1 MTNIAEKLA
10 AQQKEISIA
19 EFFEK
24 NKQIL
29 GFDSPTKALITAVK
43 EGVDN
48 SLDACEEAR
57 ILPDIYVEITETTR
71 GEFKII
77 IEDNG
82 PGIVKRQ
89 IANVF
94 GRLLYGSRF
103 HAIRQSRGQQ
113 GIGISAVVMYGQLT
127 TGKAAFVISKTAH
140 QEVAHYAKL
149 LINIKRNR
157 PDILEEDFKVW
168 EGKEHGTRFEIT
180 VSGRY
185 VAGKQSV
192 LEYLRATAIVNPH
205 VNITFKDPTGGII
218 NLHRVSEDLPKETI
232 EAKPH
237 PEGIELGQFMNM
249 GKASQH
255 RKLTAFLVNEFSR
268 VSPRVAKEICNK
280 AGVPESRSPK
290 RMSLEEGRA
299 IQKAI
304 AQVKIM
310 APKTDCLTPIGE
322 VLIRKGMRNVLE
334 GLKPGYYS
342 PPVTRE
348 PKVYSGHPF
357 QVEVGIVYGGQL
369 PRDQPVEILRF
380 GNRVPLLYQQ
390 GSDVITKAIAGV
402 DWRRYGLEQRGGK
415 GIPYGPAIIMVHV
428 ASTQIPFT
436 SEAKDAIA
444 NMTPIREEIERALRL
459 CARKLKTHLGKKAK
473 RAKTQEKFDIVQ
485 ILIPEIAEKAAS
497 IVGKPVPKL
506 GKTVTS
512 IMNVIWIDDKLEY
525 DKKRHKGE
533 IHIYNYMAVKRKLNV
548 HTILPA
554 NSLDKKKINPE
565 PSEIKGD
572 KITWKL
578 KGIPSTEM
586 FTISFEL
593 TGLDKNELGDIEI
606 YISDINPTHVIGAEP
621 LPGDWD
627 LDERG
632 QHSLL
637 AFDDANGEEYDD
649 DIEDDDD
656 ENGMDYDE
664 ATEMIEDEA
673 TEVISNEE

>member
-1 MTNIAEKLA
+1 MTTSIAEKLA

-29 GFDSPTKALITAVK
+29 GFDSQTKALITAVK

-57 ILPDIYVEITETTR
+57 ILPDIYVEITEKKR
-71 GEFKII
+71 GEFKIV

-89 IANVF
+89 IPNVF

-113 GIGISAVVMYGQLT
+113 GIGISAVVMYSQLT
-127 TGKAAFVISKTAH
+127 TGKPSYVISKTAH

-157 PDILEEDFKVW
+157 PDILEEDFRIW
-168 EGKEHGTRFEIT
+168 EGKEHGTRFECF
-180 VSGRY
+180 VQGRY

-205 VNITFKDPTGGII
+205 VSIVFKDPSGGII
-218 NLHRVSEDLPKETI
+218 NLHRVSEDLPKETV
-232 EAKPH
+232 EVQPH
-237 PEGIELGQFMNM
+237 PEGIELGQLMSM
-249 GKASQH
+249 GKASKN
-255 RKLTAFLVNEFSR
+255 RKLTAFLQNDFSR
-268 VSPRVAKEICNK
+268 VSPRVAKDICEK
-280 AGVPESRSPK
+280 AGVPESRSP
-290 RMSLEEGRA
+290 RRLSLEEGRA
-299 IQKAI
+299 ILDAI
-304 AQVKIM
+304 GQVKIM

-322 VLIRKGMRNVLE
+322 TLIRKGMRNVLE
-334 GLKPGYYS
+334 GLKPGFYA
-342 PPVTRE
+342 PPVTRD

-369 PRDQPVEILRF
+369 PKDQQVEILRF
-380 GNRVPLLYQQ
+380 GNRVPLIYQQ
-390 GSDVITKAIAGV
+390 GSDVITKAIASV

-415 GIPYGPAIIMVHV
+415 GIPFGPAIILVHV
-428 ASTQIPFT
+428 ASTQLPFT

-459 CARKLKTHLGKKAK
+459 SARKLKIHLGKKAK

-485 ILIPEIAEKAAS
+485 ILIPEIAVKAAA

-512 IMNVIWIDDKLEY
+512 IMNVIWIDDKIEY
-525 DKKRHKGE
+525 DKKRHKAE

-554 NSLDKKKINPE
+554 SAIDKKRFSPE
-565 PSEIKGD
+565 PSEIKGE
-572 KITWKL
+572 KVTWKL
-578 KGIPSTEM
+578 NAIPSTEM
-586 FTISFEL
+586 LTITFEL
-593 TGLDKNELGDIEI
+593 KGLDKHEFGSMDI

-627 LDERG
+627 LDEKG
-632 QHSLL
+632 QHSLF
-637 AFDDANGEEYDD
+637 AFEDEVYDEPEE
-649 DIEDDDD
+649 EDDDD
-656 ENGMDYDE
+656 NNGMDYDE
-664 ATEMIEDEA
+664 Q
-673 TEVISNEE
+673 TEVISDEE